1 MKQEE
6 FAQLAMYLAGFG
18 LVDLLVR
25 KINLTDNQILIFYG
39 GIACISYY
47 LFTSKL

>member
-18 LVDLLVR
+18 FVDLFVR
-25 KINLTDNQILIFYG
+25 KINLTDNQKILFYG

-47 LFTSKL
+47 LFTTKL